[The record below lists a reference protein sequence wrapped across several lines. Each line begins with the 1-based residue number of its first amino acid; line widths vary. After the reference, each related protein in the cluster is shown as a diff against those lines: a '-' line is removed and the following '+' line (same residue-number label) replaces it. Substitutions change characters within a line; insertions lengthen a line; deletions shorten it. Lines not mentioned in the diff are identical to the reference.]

1 MLSQTAIL
9 IYASFALSRQA
20 YMTNKKEGEIS
31 SSSFEPAEGFGPPTP
46 RLQITCSTAELR
58 RRAIPFV
65 CECKDTTFF
74 SFYANF
80 FVIFYFFLIMCFNN
94 MIQLSGDIF
103 KQSIITRKIN
113 LLHLYKFYG
122 ML

>member
-20 YMTNKKEGEIS
+20 YTTNKKEGEIS

-58 RRAIPFV
+58 RRAIPSFASA
-65 CECKDTTFF
+65 KIQLF

-80 FVIFYFFLIMCFNN
+80 FVIFYFFSDNVF
-94 MIQLSGDIF
+94 
-103 KQSIITRKIN
+103 
-113 LLHLYKFYG
+113 
-122 ML
+122 